1 MLPASLDGRGV
12 WGRMGTCVR
21 MAESLCCPPETI
33 TTLLT
38 QDKKFEKRE
47 KPLNCRIS
55 SPMLLGSQSAPPTC
69 RTQGPSDPC
78 TMRVSLLGQGV
89 TEIHEAV

>member
-1 MLPASLDGRGV
+1 MGAGFRQEWVHVYV
-12 WGRMGTCVR
+12 WLSPF
-21 MAESLCCPPETI
+21 AQPETI

-38 QDKKFEKRE
+38 QNKKFEKRE

-55 SPMLLGSQSAPPTC
+55 SPVLLGSQSAPPTC
-69 RTQGPSDPC
+69 RTPGPSDPC

-89 TEIHEAV
+89 TEIHEAVYY